1 MKKFGKLI
9 APLALLLTSPACAQS
24 TPVAVVRDA
33 DPALWVVKDA
43 DTTIYLFGTIHVL
56 KPGVKWFD
64 GGVKKAFDSSNQVV
78 LEMVAPDAAAM
89 QAIVK
94 AKGFAHDGTTLTQ
107 KLPADKRAAYAKA
120 LADLGLPATALDGL
134 EPWFAAVNLELLP
147 LQKMGFDIA
156 NGPEQIITKAAAG
169 AGKPVIGLETAEQ
182 QLSFFDG
189 LSMPAQVKFL
199 TSTVEEAPT
208 LGKQIDSMVDQWAK
222 GDPEGLAKVL
232 NDELTD
238 SPELEK
244 TLLTDRNQHWADWID
259 QRMKQPGVVFIA
271 VGAGHLSGKNSV
283 LVQLQAHHL
292 KADRVTY

>member
-24 TPVAVVRDA
+24 TPVTVVRDA

-56 KPGVKWFD
+56 QPGIKWFD

-78 LEMVAPDAAAM
+78 LEMVAPDAATM

-94 AKGFAHDGTTLTQ
+94 QKGYAHDGTTLTQ

-120 LADLGLPATALDGL
+120 LADLGLPATALDNL
-134 EPWFAAVNLELLP
+134 EPWYAAVNLELAP
-147 LQKMGFDIA
+147 LRTMGFDIS

-182 QLSFFDG
+182 QLAFFDG

-199 TSTVEEAPT
+199 TSTVDEAPT
-208 LGKQIDSMVDQWAK
+208 LRKQIDLMVDQWAK
-222 GDPEGLAKVL
+222 GDPDGLAKVL
-232 NDELTD
+232 NDDLND

-244 TLLTDRNQHWADWID
+244 ILLTDRNAHWAEWID

-283 LVQLQAHHL
+283 LVMLKAHHL
-292 KADRVTY
+292 KAVRVKY